1 MDKKEEQRI
10 TWRFLKEAIEEHERQ
25 EKSGELHTRMSQS
38 VRGKLV
44 APPKKSQE
52 N

>member
-10 TWRFLKEAIEEHERQ
+10 AWRFLKEAIEEYERL
-25 EKSGELHTRMSQS
+25 EKSGELHTVLSQS

-44 APPKKSQE
+44 TPPKKQQKS
-52 N
+52 